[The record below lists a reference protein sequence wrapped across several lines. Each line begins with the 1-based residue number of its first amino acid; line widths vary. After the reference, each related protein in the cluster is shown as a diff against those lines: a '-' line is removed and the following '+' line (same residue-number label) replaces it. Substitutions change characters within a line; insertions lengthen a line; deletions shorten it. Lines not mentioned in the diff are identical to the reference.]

1 MHAWILSLKL
11 FAYAVIGLMALAIAY
26 ATVIAIR
33 YWPAISV

>member
-11 FAYAVIGLMALAIAY
+11 FAYVVILLMAVAVVY
-26 ATVIAIR
+26 ATVITAR